1 MIDPQHSDDS
11 DDDDDEDDDDVPEFD
26 GMDQD
31 EDDDVPEFNGDE
43 AAEDGEEDT
52 PAASSS
58 APKKSLY
65 KAPTLKELDELRDAE
80 ASGGNTF
87 SMQLDELLGS
97 ALLSTTPAAGLK
109 SLLGAVHDL
118 VHSLPE
124 MTSVAPKK
132 AVKKVPGV
140 PFPGPKA
147 LLPTVEE
154 VQWKLG
160 FEKPTEVLVAGSWP
174 VVGGYKKGKG
184 EEGDIDIVVMMPSVS
199 SQKA

>member
-11 DDDDDEDDDDVPEFD
+11 DDDEEDDEVPEFD

-31 EDDDVPEFNGDE
+31 EEDDDVPEFNGDE
-43 AAEDGEEDT
+43 NGAEEDT
-52 PAASSS
+52 PAASTS

-87 SMQLDELLGS
+87 SMQLEELLGS

-109 SLLGAVHDL
+109 TLLGAVHDL
-118 VHSLPE
+118 VHALPE
-124 MTSVAPKK
+124 MTPVAPKK
-132 AVKKVPGV
+132 AIKKVPGV

-147 LLPTVEE
+147 LLPMAEE

-174 VVGGYKKGKG
+174 VVGGYKKAKG
-184 EEGDIDIVVMMPSVS
+184 EEGNIDIVVMMPPVS
-199 SQKA
+199 LCCVSIS

>member
-11 DDDDDEDDDDVPEFD
+11 DGDDEDDDDVPEFD

-31 EDDDVPEFNGDE
+31 EDDNVPEFNGDE
-43 AAEDGEEDT
+43 VAENGEEDT

-109 SLLGAVHDL
+109 TLLGAVHDL

-124 MTSVAPKK
+124 MAPVAPKK
-132 AVKKVPGV
+132 AIKKVPGV

-147 LLPTVEE
+147 LLPTAEE

-174 VVGGYKKGKG
+174 VVGGYKKAKG
-184 EEGDIDIVVMMPSVS
+184 EEGNIDIVVMMPSVS
-199 SQKA
+199 SQQA